1 MSTTPPAVARP
12 PQPKL
17 EDVTALSNADLLARY
32 RRGVENFDARMF
44 HLRNEQLDAAFLPE
58 AGVGR
63 WPVRVLLGHLADA
76 ELAFVHRM
84 RRTVAEEQPMLNAW
98 DENAFI
104 DSGLYGSQGPD
115 GRHTGPAHP
124 IAGYVAVIHTLRR
137 WHADFLATLAPAQWE
152 RVALHAV
159 RGEQTVRIICNYATW
174 HLEHHAWYLKA
185 KLDRMAPTAPARPA
199 AQATG
204 GFSGLSGPGL

>member
-17 EDVTALSNADLLARY
+17 EDVAALSNADLLARY

-84 RRTVAEEQPMLNAW
+84 RRTVAEDRPMLNAW

-104 DSGLYGSQGPD
+104 DSGLYGTQGPD

-137 WHADFLATLAPAQWE
+137 WHADFLATLTPTQWE

-185 KLDRMAPTAPARPA
+185 KLDRMVPA
-199 AQATG
+199 AATNAVPQPPRMG
-204 GFSGLSGPGL
+204 GVVGPGL

>member
-1 MSTTPPAVARP
+1 MSTTPPAARP
-12 PQPKL
+12 PLPLL
-17 EDVTALSNADLLARY
+17 EQFAALSNAELLTRY

-44 HLRNEQLDAAFLPE
+44 KLSNEQQDAAFLPE
-58 AGVGR
+58 TGVGR

-84 RRTVAEEQPMLNAW
+84 RRTVAEDRPMLNAW

-104 DSGLYGSQGPD
+104 DSGLYGTQGAD
-115 GRHTGPAHP
+115 GRHTGPMHP
-124 IAGYVAVIHTLRR
+124 MAGYVAVIHTLRR
-137 WHADFLATLAPAQWE
+137 WHADFLATLTPAQWE

-159 RGEQTVRIICNYATW
+159 RGEQTVRVICNYATW

-185 KLDRMAPTAPARPA
+185 KLDRMIPGATLNAAPQAPRM
-199 AQATG
+199 G
-204 GFSGLSGPGL
+204 GVVGPGL